1 MNRTIR
7 TNAGIDR
14 LRTALMVVSALALM
28 GLTAFP
34 VCAQSAW
41 PGYPSNTAISVTGG
55 GNVGMGTATPGW
67 PLSVRSV
74 QPAQLELI
82 GTGTGMSGY
91 TQMIFTGTGRGWQ
104 LGVGNSTETYFGVP
118 NKFYVYDGGSGSM
131 RIAIDTL
138 GNVGIGT
145 TNPQYRL
152 AVNGTIGA
160 KDVIVTNSGWA
171 DYVFQPGY
179 RLRPLSEISA
189 FIEKHRHLRDIPSEA
204 EVNEKGVS
212 VGEMQ
217 VKLLAKVEE
226 LTLHLIQQ
234 EQENRSLRERLA
246 ELENRVAASPV
257 PVR

>member
-1 MNRTIR
+1 MN
-7 TNAGIDR
+7 R
-14 LRTALMVVSALALM
+14 LRTALMIVPAVALM
-28 GLTAFP
+28 ALTALP
-34 VCAQSAW
+34 AGAQSAW
-41 PGYPSNTAISVTGG
+41 PGYPSNGAISVTGG

-82 GTGTGMSGY
+82 GTGTGTNGY
-91 TQMIFTGTGRGWQ
+91 TQMFFTGTGRGWQ
-104 LGVGNSTETYFGVP
+104 MGVGNSTETYFGVP

-131 RIAIDTL
+131 RIATDTL

-179 RLRPLSEISA
+179 RVRPLSEVSA
-189 FIEKHRHLRDIPSEA
+189 FIEKHRHLPDIPSEA
-204 EVNEKGVS
+204 QVKEKGVS

-217 VKLLAKVEE
+217 AKLLAKIEE
-226 LTLHLIQQ
+226 LTLHLI
-234 EQENRSLRERLA
+234 EPEKEKNALWERLA
-246 ELENRVAASPV
+246 ELERRISSAPKG
-257 PVR
+257 R